1 MEERDPSSVVEAHQ
15 ELVSH
20 IERGM
25 ARIRALSLLTITV
38 AAVLAVS
45 YAFELALPLA
55 GVSTVTV
62 NLASPAN
69 EAAEVAVLFLSL
81 VWLYVGVSNAL
92 FVRRVGSRIVEARN
106 REAEL
111 EKRVLREPAQAG

>member
-1 MEERDPSSVVEAHQ
+1 MEEGDLSSVVEAHQ

-45 YAFELALPLA
+45 YAFQLALPLD

-106 REAEL
+106 REGEL

>member
-1 MEERDPSSVVEAHQ
+1 MEEDDKSSVVEAHQ
-15 ELVSH
+15 ELVYH

-25 ARIRALSLLTITV
+25 ARIRALSLLTMAV

-45 YAFELALPLA
+45 YAFQLALPLE

-62 NLASPAN
+62 DLASPAN
-69 EAAEVAVLFLSL
+69 EAAELAVLFLSL
-81 VWLYVGVSNAL
+81 VWLYVGISNAL
-92 FVRRVGSRIVEARN
+92 FVRRVGPRIAEARS

-111 EKRVLREPAQAG
+111 EKRALGEPAQSV